1 MFKRIKMT
9 WKNRGKNFGVDW
21 LREKKNNGKESEE
34 NFEKETSFRKQT
46 KEEKTLKDFLDG
58 RNHD

>member
-1 MFKRIKMT
+1 MFQRIKMT

-46 KEEKTLKDFLDG
+46 KEEKL
-58 RNHD
+58 